1 MTKDQECVDF
11 LRWALP
17 RLHLRWAGFRKVRR
31 QLCKRLQR
39 HLRALDLATLSD
51 YRAYV
56 TRVPGEWQQ
65 LDRFC
70 RITIS
75 RFYRDRE
82 VYDHLCGPVLQT
94 LTAAV
99 RGRGADTFRIWS
111 AGCGRGEEP
120 YTLVIAAHLARP
132 PLADL
137 QLEIVATDVDAAL
150 LAAARKACY
159 RGSSLKDLPPAWIEL
174 AFEHN
179 QNGYCL
185 RTVHRQGVHWLEQDI
200 RTTMP
205 EGRFDLI
212 LCRNLVFTYF
222 DETLQ
227 GELLARL
234 IDRLEPGGVLVIG
247 KHEVLPEHAPPLVE
261 WFPRLG
267 IYRASP

>member
-1 MTKDQECVDF
+1 MDF

-17 RLHLRWAGFRKVRR
+17 RLHMRWAGFRKVRR

-39 HLRALDLATLSD
+39 RLRALDLATLSD
-51 YRAYV
+51 YRAYL
-56 TRVPGEWQQ
+56 TRVPGEWTQ

-94 LTAAV
+94 LAAAV
-99 RGRGADTFRIWS
+99 RARDADTLKVWS

-120 YTLVIAAHLARP
+120 YTLAIAAHLAQP
-132 PLADL
+132 SLTDL
-137 QLEIVATDVDAAL
+137 HLQIVATDVDAAL
-150 LAAARKACY
+150 LAAGRKACY
-159 RGSSLKDLPPAWIEL
+159 RGSSLKDLPRAWTEL

-185 RTVHRQGVHWLEQDI
+185 RTPYRQGVHWIEQDI
-200 RTTMP
+200 RTAMP
-205 EGRFDLI
+205 EARFDLI

-222 DETLQ
+222 DTTLQ
-227 GELLARL
+227 GELLPKL
-234 IDRLEPGGVLVIG
+234 IDRLEPAGVLVIG
-247 KHEVLPEHAPPLVE
+247 KHEVLPEDAYALAE

-267 IYRASP
+267 IYRLSR